1 MTRHVPAVPQFVE
14 TVALIGIV
22 SDGTPSATGRKGV
35 LVAGEA
41 IVSVP
46 LYAEKAGND
55 GVLRPGRWTVI
66 ASRNETIAV

>member
-1 MTRHVPAVPQFVE
+1 
-14 TVALIGIV
+14 
-22 SDGTPSATGRKGV
+22 

-55 GVLRPGRWTVI
+55 GVLVQAGGTVI